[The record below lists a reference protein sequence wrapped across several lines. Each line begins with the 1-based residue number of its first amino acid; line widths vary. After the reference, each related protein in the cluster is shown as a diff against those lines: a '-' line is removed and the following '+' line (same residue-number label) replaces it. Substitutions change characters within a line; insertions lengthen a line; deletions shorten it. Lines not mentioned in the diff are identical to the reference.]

1 MLKEIFNKARALK
14 DNAIVA
20 IKSKSAETYV
30 DTGVKVLIAVV
41 IGALILTLCYSLIED
56 EIMNPL
62 IEAFGEAFENI

>member
-1 MLKEIFNKARALK
+1 MLKKLINKVCATK
-14 DNAIVA
+14 DKVVA
-20 IKSKSAETYV
+20 IIKEKSAETYV